1 MADCCLIWRFE
12 RAGQFGAPNR
22 TIVVFMNIL
31 TRISVVFLAL
41 QICNVG
47 LQGSA
52 HAQQIGSYVTPFPEK
67 GTYRIYVFG
76 GSLGNGIFNSL
87 YGAFQRNADLQVI
100 KKSKSPSGFVF
111 DGWNRVAER
120 ITKSDNMDIAVVMF
134 GANDRQA
141 LWLKKRRYSVGTK
154 EWRAEYGRRVDKFI
168 KTLKKK
174 NVALYWVG
182 LPIMKSSIANSAMQI
197 INQIV
202 REKVYLNGAKF
213 IDTWNGFT
221 DQDGGYSP
229 FGPDMAGRV
238 KKLRLQDGV
247 HFTIAGYLK
256 LAHYVEREIRRD
268 ISVAK
273 AERSIP
279 LAGDLDE
286 QQRIITRKHAQKKQ
300 PLKSSGPAQ
309 VAQKNAR
316 VAKPNLLNSRRV
328 KRSGVYDAD
337 HSKITLK
344 DLNAGSDEQGQV
356 IEILRPAI
364 PVAVVNH
371 INRRVSSLKAS
382 NVGESVNGPISGGL
396 IATSSITPVSRQAGA
411 SLKRNVP
418 ITQTPYYR
426 VLIKGAVLEPKPGRA
441 DDFRWQPAQEK
452 PAG

>member
-1 MADCCLIWRFE
+1 
-12 RAGQFGAPNR
+12 
-22 TIVVFMNIL
+22 VVFMNIL
-31 TRISVVFLAL
+31 IRISILVFAL
-41 QICNVG
+41 LIWSFAPQS
-47 LQGSA
+47 SA

-87 YGAFQRNADLQVI
+87 YGAFQRNADLQVV

-111 DGWNRVAER
+111 DGWNRVAEQ

-168 KTLKKK
+168 KTLKKR

-182 LPIMKSSIANSAMQI
+182 LPIMKSSVANSAMQI

-229 FGPDMAGRV
+229 FGPDMGGRV
-238 KKLRLQDGV
+238 KKLRLKDGV

-279 LAGDLDE
+279 LAGGLEE
-286 QQRIITRKHAQKKQ
+286 QRRIVTRKHVQKKQ
-300 PLKSSGPAQ
+300 PLKSSEPARG
-309 VAQKNAR
+309 AQKN
-316 VAKPNLLNSRRV
+316 VQVTKPSLLNSRRV
-328 KRSGVYDAD
+328 NRPGVYGAD

-344 DLNAGSDEQGQV
+344 DPNSGLENSGNV
-356 IEILRPAI
+356 VEILRPAI

-441 DDFRWQPAQEK
+441 DDFRWQPVLEK